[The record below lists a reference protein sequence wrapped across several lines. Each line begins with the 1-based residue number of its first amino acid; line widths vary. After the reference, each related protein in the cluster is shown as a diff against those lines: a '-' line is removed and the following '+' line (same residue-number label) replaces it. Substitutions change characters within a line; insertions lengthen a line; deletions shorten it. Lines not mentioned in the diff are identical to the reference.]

1 MENKLN
7 NMTILLCIPAFN
19 EENVIGDLVK
29 KSLKFVDHIVVCDDG
44 SSDKTSEIAENA
56 GAYVIKSSQNKGKGN
71 ALQLLFKYARH
82 QDSEIIV
89 TMDGDGQFKPDEIPK
104 LCGPI
109 LNDDQ
114 DLVIGYRFDNN
125 DEMPKY
131 REIGN
136 KMLDRLS
143 NMALKLPLKD
153 TQSGFRAY
161 SKNAIQSITFSNEGF
176 GADSEILI
184 NAYEKGL
191 KITEEKVTVIYDTG
205 YKTSTKNPISHTTGV
220 VASLIELI
228 LIKHPLKFL
237 GIPGILLIIS
247 GIFTSFYV
255 LSIFNETR
263 YFSIGFTMLGMGLFI
278 FGLLLILVSGLLYS
292 FNKQIKN
299 N

>member
-1 MENKLN
+1 
-7 NMTILLCIPAFN
+7 MTILLCIPAFN
-19 EENVIGDLVK
+19 EENVIGDLIK

-44 SSDKTSEIAENA
+44 SSDKTSEVAENA
-56 GAYVIKSSQNKGKGN
+56 GAYVIRNSQNKGKGY
-71 ALQLLFKYARH
+71 ALQSLFKYARH

-109 LNDDQ
+109 LRDDH
-114 DLVIGYRFDNN
+114 DLVIGYRFDKN

-136 KMLDRLS
+136 KMLDRIS
-143 NMALKLPLKD
+143 NLATKLPFKD

-161 SKNAIQSITFSNEGF
+161 SKNAIESITFSTEGF

-191 KITEEKVTVIYDTG
+191 KITEEKVTVLYDTG
-205 YKTSTKNPISHTTGV
+205 YKTSTKNPISHTTEV
-220 VASLIELI
+220 VASIIELI

-237 GIPGILLIIS
+237 GIPGFLLIIS
-247 GIFTSFYV
+247 GIFTSIYV
-255 LSIFNETR
+255 LALFNETR
-263 YFSIGFTMLGMGLFI
+263 YFSIGFTMLGLGLFA

-292 FNKQIKN
+292 FNRQIKN